1 MRNIIQG
8 VIIAVAVILSIIG
21 YFKPETLQFTG
32 CGVFF
37 IGLFLAAVICSV
49 FSGGGRSEDTVREQ
63 VKNVSGPA
71 GKVQRHARTQ
81 KLQKKAE

>member
-1 MRNIIQG
+1 MRNRIQG

-49 FSGGGRSEDTVREQ
+49 FSRGGRSEDKTKSVREQ
-63 VKNVSGPA
+63 VKNVSGPDRE
-71 GKVQRHARTQ
+71 VQRHARAQ
-81 KLQKKAE
+81 KL